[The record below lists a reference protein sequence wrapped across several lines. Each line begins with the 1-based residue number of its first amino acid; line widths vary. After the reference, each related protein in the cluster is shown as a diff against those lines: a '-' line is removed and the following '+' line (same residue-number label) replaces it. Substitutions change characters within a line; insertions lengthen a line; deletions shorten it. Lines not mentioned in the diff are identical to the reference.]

1 MATAAKRLLSVE
13 EFLELEFRFDED
25 VSPRIELDNG
35 KILAMAGGSGLHST
49 IQGNIFGALMQRLK
63 GSGCRPHGPDMGV
76 RTHDLSLRYPDV
88 SVFCGHQNPEDAKLR
103 YYSDPKLVVEV
114 LSPST
119 RRKDQGIK
127 LTEYRAVPSLE
138 AILYVD
144 PDAQEIRLST
154 RTKLGGW
161 QDHDL
166 VKGEDVELGAL
177 NVTLGW
183 QEIFALD

>member
-1 MATAAKRLLSVE
+1 MASTAKRLLTVD

-35 KILAMAGGSGLHST
+35 KISAMAGGSALHSMV
-49 IQGNIFGALMQRLK
+49 QGNVFSALLVKLR

-76 RTHDLSLRYPDV
+76 RTNDLSLRYPDV

-103 YYSDPKLVVEV
+103 YFNDPKLLVEV

-119 RRKDQGIK
+119 RRKDEGIK
-127 LTEYRAVPSLE
+127 LFEYRALSSLE

-144 PDAQEIRLST
+144 PEAQIVRLST
-154 RTKLGGW
+154 RTEAGGW
-161 QDHDL
+161 QDAEVTTGREIKL
-166 VKGEDVELGAL
+166 A
-177 NVTLGW
+177 TLGVILSW
-183 QEIFALD
+183 DEIFAQD